1 MFLSDVAIRRP
12 VFTAMMSVAVLVFG
26 MLAWRNLAV
35 DQYPPVDFPIMLV
48 QTVWPGASPADVERD
63 VTRDI
68 EDAVASVPGLDD
80 LQSFSRDSVSIV
92 VLKFALGT
100 PLADAS
106 ATVRDRL
113 GAIERDLPTGVEPP
127 VVRRI
132 ELNALPVMVVA
143 VSAPGG
149 VDATRFVADERIRP
163 RLEQVG
169 GVGSVNVVGGRDR
182 EIRVDLDLD
191 ALAGLGVSAS
201 QVAERLGWEN
211 LSLPVGEVERH
222 GFSVGIRAEGRF
234 ATVAD
239 IAGTVVHQTP
249 EGRQVRLGEVARVLD
264 DHADVSRYVR
274 FNGAEAVSLE
284 VVKRSGANT
293 VAVAHEVRA
302 ALAELQPTL
311 GPGVSYEV
319 IWDQSADIEANAH
332 EVWVAIWFGGAMAVL
347 VILFFLLDVRGT
359 LISALALPTSVIG
372 TFMAMGAFGFSL
384 NTMTLLGL
392 SLAIGLLIDDA
403 VVVREAITHR
413 LELGDTPKEAA
424 SRGTAEIALAVL
436 ATTLSLV
443 AVFVPVAFM
452 SGIVGQ
458 FFKQFGLTIAVAV
471 LLSLFVAFTLDPMLS
486 SRFSAARTGPRRG
499 PARLVEWFLERVD
512 GGYRRMLGW
521 VLRFRFTT
529 AAIAVGILLCSGVI
543 GALIPVEFVPE
554 EDRGEFFADLR
565 LPIGTSLDTT
575 AAQAQHLESEIR
587 AIPGVERVYTV
598 VGYED
603 KDNYAR
609 FRVRVLPKEA
619 RDEPLSEFQAAVRAV
634 LAQTPSAEVNIA
646 KPGMIEGLGDWP
658 PLMVNI
664 EGDDLEVLG
673 REAERIRGILASIP
687 GTADVRI
694 NATPG
699 RPELHVAIDRAV
711 AADRGVPA
719 GLVAST
725 ARLLVEGQVIGALQ
739 DGGEQADIRVRA
751 DPRFASDEAAIARLP
766 LPSRRGLVTLGDVAR
781 VEMASGPSEI
791 QRLDR
796 MRAITV
802 STQLAPGAALGA
814 ITAELDARLQA
825 EPMPEGTFFVIDG
838 QARDMAETAASMG
851 LAVSIALV
859 CIFMVLAS
867 QFESLIHPITLLVSV
882 PLGMVGSIFA
892 LAITGSSLSMGSQ
905 IGMILLMGLVTKNAI
920 LLVDGALQQ
929 VRDHAVDPAEAMRRA
944 GPRRL
949 RPILMTS
956 AAMVLGMVPTAIGS
970 GVGAEFR
977 APMAI
982 AVIGGVI
989 SSTFL
994 TLLVVPV
1001 VFVWVEGWRARFAR
1015 LVAWR
1020 PWRGAAAAAAP
1031 VVAAK

>member
-12 VFTAMMSVAVLVFG
+12 VFTAMMSIAILVFG
-26 MLAWRNLAV
+26 LLAYRTLPV

-48 QTVWPGASPADVERD
+48 QTVWPGASPADMERD
-63 VTRDI
+63 VTREV
-68 EDAVASVPGLDD
+68 EDAVASVPGLDK
-80 LQSFSRDSVSIV
+80 LQSFSRESLSIV
-92 VLKFALGT
+92 VLQFELGT

-113 GAIERDLPTGVEPP
+113 GPIERELPSGVEAPI
-127 VVRRI
+127 VRRI

-149 VDATRFVADERIRP
+149 VDATRFLADERIRP

-169 GVGSVNVVGGRDR
+169 GVGSVAVVGGRDR

-191 ALAGLGVSAS
+191 ALRGLGIAPS

-211 LSLPVGEVERH
+211 LSLPVGEIEAH
-222 GFSVGIRAEGRF
+222 GFAVGIRAEGRF
-234 ATVAD
+234 RSVEDLAS
-239 IAGTVVHQTP
+239 TVVHGTP
-249 EGRQVRLGEVARVLD
+249 DGQQVRLSEVARVLD
-264 DHADVSRYVR
+264 DHADLDRYVR

-311 GPGVSYEV
+311 GSGVSYEV

-332 EVWVAIWFGGAMAVL
+332 EVWVAIWFGGAMAVG

-403 VVVREAITHR
+403 VVVREAITRR
-413 LELGDTPKEAA
+413 LEQGDSPAVAA
-424 SRGTAEIALAVL
+424 SRGTAEIALAVV

-486 SRFSAARTGPRRG
+486 ARFSVARTGPRRG
-499 PARLVEWFLERVD
+499 IARAIERFLEGVD
-512 GGYRRMLGW
+512 ELYRRMLGW

-529 AAIAVGILLCSGVI
+529 AGLAVLILLCSGVV
-543 GALIPVEFVPE
+543 AMFVPVEFVPE

-565 LPIGTSLDTT
+565 LPIGTSLETT
-575 AAQAQHLESEIR
+575 GSWAQRLETDLA
-587 AIPGVERVYTV
+587 AIPGVERIYTV

-603 KDNYAR
+603 HDNYAR
-609 FRVRVLPKEA
+609 FRIRTLPKEA
-619 RDEPLSEFQAAVRAV
+619 RDEPLSHFQDAVRGV
-634 LAQTPSAEVNIA
+634 LTAAPSAEVSIA
-646 KPGMIEGLGDWP
+646 KPGIIEGLGDWP
-658 PLMVNI
+658 PLMVQI
-664 EGDDLEVLG
+664 QGDDLAVLAQ
-673 REAERIRGILASIP
+673 EAERVRGILAGIE
-687 GTADVRI
+687 GTQDVRVQSD
-694 NATPG
+694 PG
-699 RPELHVAIDRAV
+699 RPELHVEIDRAI

-725 ARLLVEGQVIGALQ
+725 ARLLVEGQVVGALQ

-751 DPRFASDEAAIARLP
+751 DPRFSLDEASIARLP
-766 LPSRRGLVTLGDVAR
+766 IPSARGLVTLGDVANVR
-781 VEMASGPSEI
+781 MGSGPSEI

-814 ITAELDARLQA
+814 IDTELEERLAA
-825 EPMPEGTFFVIDG
+825 EPMADGTFFVIDG
-838 QARDMAETAASMG
+838 QARDMAETGAAMG
-851 LAVSIALV
+851 LAVSIALA

-867 QFESLIHPITLLVSV
+867 QFESLVHPVTLLVSV

-892 LAITGSSLSMGSQ
+892 LALTGSSLSMGSQ

-920 LLVDGALQQ
+920 LLVDGALTQT
-929 VRDHAVDPAEAMRRA
+929 REASVDAPEAMRRA

-956 AAMVLGMVPTAIGS
+956 AAMVLGMVPTAIGT

-1001 VFVWVEGWRARFAR
+1001 
-1015 LVAWR
+1015 
-1020 PWRGAAAAAAP
+1020 
-1031 VVAAK
+1031 